1 MSYLYNGILH
11 SNYDPEF
18 MSELGMDE
26 ETITSVISQ
35 RDYEQGAGQLAARQR
50 AYETESD
57 PLFLEWQ
64 YDKTPEAETSW
75 RDKVAEIKAR
85 YPVSQEGLSLT

>member
-1 MSYLYNGILH
+1 MTYLYNGVA
-11 SNYDPEF
+11 YDTYDHTF
-18 MSELGMDE
+18 MAGLGMTD
-26 ETITSVISQ
+26 ETISSVISQ
-35 RDYEQGAGQLAARQR
+35 RNYDQCAGQLAARQR

-64 YDKTPEAETSW
+64 YDKTPEAEARW

-85 YPVSQEGLSLT
+85 YPVSQEGES

>member
-1 MSYLYNGILH
+1 MSYLYDGEIY
-11 SNYDPEF
+11 SSYDHEF
-18 MSELGMDE
+18 MVALGMSSSA
-26 ETITSVISQ
+26 IASVIAQ

-50 AYETESD
+50 AYEAESD

-64 YDKTPEAETSW
+64 YDKTPEAEARW

-85 YPVSQEGLSLT
+85 YPVSQDGES

>member
-1 MSYLYNGILH
+1 MSYLYDGETH
-11 SNYDPEF
+11 DNYDPAF
-18 MSELGMDE
+18 MVGLGMNDD
-26 ETITSVISQ
+26 TIASVIAQ
-35 RDYEQGAGQLAARQR
+35 HDYEQGAGQLAARQR

-64 YDKTPEAETSW
+64 YDKTPEAEARW

-85 YPVSQEGLSLT
+85 YPVAIK

>member
-1 MSYLYNGILH
+1 MSYIHDGKVH
-11 SNYDPEF
+11 DNYTPSF
-18 MSELGMDE
+18 MAALGMSED
-26 ETITSVISQ
+26 TIASVIAQ

-50 AYETESD
+50 AYEVESD

-64 YDKTPEAETSW
+64 YDKTPEAETRW

-85 YPVSQEGLSLT
+85 YPVVTAGEP